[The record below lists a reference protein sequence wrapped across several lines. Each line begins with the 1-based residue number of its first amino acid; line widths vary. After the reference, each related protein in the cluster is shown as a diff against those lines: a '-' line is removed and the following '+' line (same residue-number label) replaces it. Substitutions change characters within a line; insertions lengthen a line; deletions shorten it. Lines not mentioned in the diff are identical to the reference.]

1 MFMRHN
7 MAGPSGCWWFRVF
20 ILLNAIENRLQ
31 PRRAGW
37 MAAVGL
43 GMLCLLTAG
52 SAQALTVVPR
62 DFSELVRDAELII
75 VGTVTGAHSAW
86 SADGQAITTTVS
98 LDELEVIKGEVPS
111 VPYDL
116 VLPGGVVGDTAQSY
130 PGMPELT
137 SGGRYVLF
145 VRGNRRELIPLVGA
159 YQGLYRVLTDPDG
172 QQRVLRADRGD
183 GLVVRALVLPGQ
195 PTLEEFSRRIRAEL
209 SAP

>member
-1 MFMRHN
+1 MSVRHD
-7 MAGPSGCWWFRVF
+7 MTGPYGCLWFRVF
-20 ILLNAIENRLQ
+20 ILLNSIENRTRLG
-31 PRRAGW
+31 RAGW
-37 MAAVGL
+37 APAVGL
-43 GMLCLLTAG
+43 GMLCLLMAG

-86 SADGQAITTTVS
+86 SANGQAITTTVN
-98 LDELEVIKGEVPS
+98 LDALEVIKGEVPS
-111 VPYDL
+111 VPYEL

-183 GLVVRALVLPGQ
+183 SPVVRALVLPGQ
-195 PTLEEFSRRIRAEL
+195 PTLEEFTRGIREEL